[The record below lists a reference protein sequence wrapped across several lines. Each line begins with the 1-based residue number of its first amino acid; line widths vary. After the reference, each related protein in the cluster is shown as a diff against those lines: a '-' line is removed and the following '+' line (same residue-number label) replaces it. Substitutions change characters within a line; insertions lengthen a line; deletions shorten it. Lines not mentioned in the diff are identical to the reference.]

1 MKWKGRIKK
10 KSVRHLCVIVG
21 FSFFGLS
28 VAGEVVQRPVLH
40 EGGKGEDEADRDEQ
54 VHGSDIG
61 NLGQGLPGDGAQ
73 SCHGKHGGNT

>member
-1 MKWKGRIKK
+1 M
-10 KSVRHLCVIVG
+10 
-21 FSFFGLS
+21 
-28 VAGEVVQRPVLH
+28 QRPVLH